1 MLNIQILIGSK
12 MDNTTPSIYID
23 ELYMIIAE
31 LRDRLI
37 DHGDMEWL
45 EDMAEQHDFDL
56 YS

>member
-1 MLNIQILIGSK
+1 

-23 ELYMIIAE
+23 ELYTIISE